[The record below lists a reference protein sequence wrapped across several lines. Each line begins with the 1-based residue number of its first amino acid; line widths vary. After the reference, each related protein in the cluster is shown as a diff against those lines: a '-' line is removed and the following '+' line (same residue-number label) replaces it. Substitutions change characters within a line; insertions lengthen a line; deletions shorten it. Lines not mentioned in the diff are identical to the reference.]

1 MPSPFYTARLREW
14 LAQVATWPV
23 TITSAANGEA
33 ATCIMTPERL
43 EKRMMGNN
51 YMDVI
56 MVTVDALR
64 TDCATLGLTPTP
76 AIQRPRF
83 RVDASDVT
91 YEVQKISDDEN
102 EPTLQLQCSR
112 VQ

>member
-1 MPSPFYTARLREW
+1 MPSPFYNARLVEFA
-14 LAQVATWPV
+14 AQVRMWPV
-23 TITSAANGEA
+23 VIRSAANETT

-43 EKRMMGNN
+43 EKRMTGNS

-64 TDCATLGLTPTP
+64 TDCATLALTPTP
-76 AIQRPRF
+76 AVQRPRF
-83 RVDASDVT
+83 TVVSSGVT
-91 YEVQKISDDEN
+91 YEVQKIGDDSN

>member
-1 MPSPFYTARLREW
+1 MPSRFYTARLREW
-14 LAQVATWPV
+14 LAQVATYPV
-23 TITSAANGEA
+23 TIASAANAET

-43 EKRMMGNN
+43 EKRMMGNS

-64 TDCATLGLTPTP
+64 TDCATLALTPTP
-76 AIQRPRF
+76 AVQRPRF
-83 RVDASDVT
+83 TVVSSGVT
-91 YEVQKISDDEN
+91 YEVQKIGDDSN